1 MTLFAGAYCL
11 DPRGDIPRLL
21 KESLRLNLRSVS
33 DSRGSLHLYD
43 QQRMFLVK
51 WDSGAFKESA
61 WEVAEDGSLSTLVG
75 DPLLTNSGIRLSR
88 KMQLSKLIH
97 LNGGFCNAV
106 LKQTRG
112 SFSAVRYETKT
123 QILSISTDMIGLRP
137 VYYTMQDGILI
148 FASALRVLESMSCVR
163 KKLSIP
169 GMVELGVF
177 GFPLA
182 ERTPYEAIS
191 VLRESEILNTTAA
204 GIELSAYHDWT
215 VSAAVSNSPI
225 AAANALFA
233 EFQESIRI
241 RVNSDRRVYAFLSG
255 GMDSRAIV
263 SSLMQLGCTVE
274 ALNFSPDASQDQA
287 YARSFAEVTGSSCH
301 LNCFPRDDDPNFSLL
316 ALKAKTIL
324 EQAKCVVVDRTAC
337 VWSGD
342 GGSVGLGHVYMD
354 EVMLDYADR
363 GDLNAALGQFFIYNR
378 LTLPLKVL
386 STGARQ
392 ALPKMIT
399 TNVLSELN
407 RYPRADL
414 GRRIYLFLLFNDQRR
429 HLFKH
434 FESIDQHGLEFLLPF
449 YDAQFLK
456 MVADTPSRWGV
467 FHNLYARW
475 FDHLPVDA
483 RSTPWQTYPGHQ
495 PCPITGDSSL
505 SYQWSSRSQPAK
517 AGFKSRLHL
526 SSELLKESCRTSLP
540 EIFSRS
546 RIGLAAFLNVT
557 GLRDCSHI
565 FKMLLK
571 FRHHGENVD

>member
-11 DPRGDIPRLL
+11 DPRGDIPRTL

-33 DSRGSLHLYD
+33 DSRGSWHIYD

-51 WDSGAFKESA
+51 WDSGAFNESA

-75 DPLLTNSGIRLSR
+75 DPLLTESGIRLSR
-88 KMQLSKLIH
+88 RMQLSQLIQ
-97 LNGGFCNAV
+97 LNSGFCNTV
-106 LKQTRG
+106 MEQTRG
-112 SFSAVRYETKT
+112 SFSVARYEAKAQT
-123 QILSISTDMIGLRP
+123 LSISTDMIGLRP
-137 VYYTMQDGILI
+137 VYYTVQDGMFI
-148 FASALRVLESMSCVR
+148 FASALRVLESVSCVR

-169 GMVELGVF
+169 GMVELSVF

-182 ERTPYEAIS
+182 ERTPYEGIFA
-191 VLRESEILNTTAA
+191 LRESEILNVTAT

-215 VSAAVSNSPI
+215 VSASISSSPI
-225 AAANALFA
+225 EAANALFA
-233 EFQESIRI
+233 EFQEAIRI
-241 RVNSDRRVYAFLSG
+241 RVEADRRVYAFLSG

-263 SSLMQLGCTVE
+263 SSLVQLGCTVE

-287 YARSFAEVTGSSCH
+287 YARAFAEITGSSCH

-316 ALKAKTIL
+316 ASKAKTKL
-324 EQAKCVVVDRTAC
+324 EQAKGVVVDRTAF

-354 EVMLDYADR
+354 EIMLDYADK
-363 GDLNAALGQFFIYNR
+363 GDLNAALGHFFIFNR
-378 LTLPLKVL
+378 LTLPLKIL
-386 STGARQ
+386 SKGARR
-392 ALPKMIT
+392 ALPQMIT

-449 YDAQFLK
+449 YDSNVLK

-467 FHNLYARW
+467 LHKLYARW

-483 RSTPWQTYPGHQ
+483 RSIPWQTYPGHQ
-495 PCPITGDSSL
+495 PCPIAGDNSL

-517 AGFKSRLHL
+517 AHFKSRLHL
-526 SSELLKESCRTSLP
+526 SWGLLKESCSASLP

-546 RIGLAAFLNVT
+546 RIGLAAFLNVA

-571 FRHHGENVD
+571 FRHRGENVN